1 MLGSGWLGLLK
12 GLAAILCILGIVS
25 LALIYFIPAPPSTIL
40 IATSQPGGGYEFLGQ
55 RYRTILA
62 RKGVK
67 VELLH
72 TGGSAENIKLLEDVN
87 SGVKIGFTQGGISN
101 SEQAPNVMSLGR
113 INYQPFWI
121 FYRGTEKLDKIRQL
135 SGASIAV
142 GAEGSGTQVA
152 AKQIFGL
159 SDINSDNSKFSPLG
173 GQPAVKALQDGTV
186 DAAFLAYSAN
196 APVIKTLFNDPNI
209 HLMNISQTEALTKI
223 LPYLVQ
229 LKLPQ
234 GVINFGGSVP
244 LTDVSL
250 VGTTNAVIVRK
261 DLHPQIIYLLL
272 QAMVEE
278 HKKAGLFERAE
289 EFPTPLDSEFVVAES
304 AVDFYKNGSSFLY
317 RSLPFWMVTHVERL
331 IAVLLAAAAIVIPIF
346 NFAPKLYQ
354 GFLQSRMRKLYRRLR
369 IIENEMETQLTE
381 AKVAALQSDFENI
394 VRMARI
400 LPMRH
405 SDLFFDF
412 NRHIESTRTR
422 LTKVK
427 S

>member
-1 MLGSGWLGLLK
+1 MLGSGWPGLLK
-12 GLAAILCILGIVS
+12 GLAAALCILGIVS
-25 LALIYFIPAPPSTIL
+25 LALIYFIPAPPSTII
-40 IATSQPGGGYEFLGQ
+40 IATSQKGGGYEFLGQ
-55 RYRTILA
+55 RYRAILA

-72 TGGSAENIKLLEDVN
+72 TGGSAENIKLLEDAN

-101 SEQAPNVMSLGR
+101 SERAPNVMSLGR

-173 GQPAVKALQDGTV
+173 GEPAVKALQNGTV

-234 GVINFGGSVP
+234 GVINFGGSIP

-317 RSLPFWMVTHVERL
+317 RSLPLMVTHVKRL

-427 S
+427 P

>member
-1 MLGSGWLGLLK
+1 MVGSGWPGLLK
-12 GLAAILCILGIVS
+12 ALAAAVFILGAVS
-25 LALIYFIPAPPSTIL
+25 LALIYFIPSPPSTVV
-40 IATSQPGGGYEFLGQ
+40 IATSQRGGGYEFLGQ
-55 RYRTILA
+55 RYRAILE

-72 TGGSAENIKLLEDVN
+72 TGGSAANIKLLEDAN

-159 SDINSDNSKFSPLG
+159 SDINPDNSRFSPLG
-173 GQPAVKALQDGTV
+173 GEPAVKALQEGTV

-196 APVIKTLFNDPNI
+196 APVIKSLFNDPNI
-209 HLMNISQTEALTKI
+209 QLMNLSQTEALTKI

-234 GVINFGGSVP
+234 GVIHFGRSVP

-289 EFPTPLDSEFVVAES
+289 EFPTPVDSEFAVAES

-317 RSLPFWMVTHVERL
+317 RSLPFWMVTHVQRL
-331 IAVLLAAAAIVIPIF
+331 IAVLLAGAAIAIPIF

-354 GFLQSRMRKLYRRLR
+354 GFLQSRMRRLYRRLR
-369 IIENEMETQLTE
+369 VIENEMETQLTE
-381 AKVAALQSDFENI
+381 AQVAALQSDFDNI
-394 VRMARI
+394 VRMARV

-412 NRHIESTRTR
+412 NRHIEATRTR
-422 LTKVK
+422 LAKVK
-427 S
+427 P

>member
-196 APVIKTLFNDPNI
+196 APVNDPNI

-289 EFPTPLDSEFVVAES
+289 EFPAPLDSEFVVAES
-304 AVDFYKNGSSFLY
+304 AIDFYKNGSSFLY
-317 RSLPFWMVTHVERL
+317 RSLPFWMVTHVQRL

-369 IIENEMETQLTE
+369 VIENEMETHLTE
-381 AKVAALQSDFENI
+381 DQMAALRSDFENI

-412 NRHIESTRTR
+412 NRHIESTRSR
-422 LTKVK
+422 LTKVNT
-427 S
+427 

>member
-289 EFPTPLDSEFVVAES
+289 EFPAPLDSEFVVAES
-304 AVDFYKNGSSFLY
+304 AIDFYKNGSSCPSGWSPTF
-317 RSLPFWMVTHVERL
+317 R
-331 IAVLLAAAAIVIPIF
+331 
-346 NFAPKLYQ
+346 
-354 GFLQSRMRKLYRRLR
+354 
-369 IIENEMETQLTE
+369 
-381 AKVAALQSDFENI
+381 D
-394 VRMARI
+394 
-400 LPMRH
+400 
-405 SDLFFDF
+405 
-412 NRHIESTRTR
+412 
-422 LTKVK
+422 
-427 S
+427 

>member
-1 MLGSGWLGLLK
+1 MFGSGWPGLLK
-12 GLAAILCILGIVS
+12 GLAAALCILGIVS

-40 IATSQPGGGYEFLGQ
+40 IATSQKGGGYEFLGQ
-55 RYRTILA
+55 RYRAILA

-72 TGGSAENIKLLEDVN
+72 TGGSAENIKLLEDAN

-101 SEQAPNVMSLGR
+101 SERAPNVMSLW

-121 FYRGTEKLDKIRQL
+121 FYRGNEKLDKIRQL

-159 SDINSDNSKFSPLG
+159 SDITSDNSKFSPLG
-173 GQPAVKALQDGTV
+173 GEPAVKALQGGTV

-196 APVIKTLFNDPNI
+196 APVIKTLFSDPNI

-229 LKLPQ
+229 LKLPE
-234 GVINFGGSVP
+234 GVINFGGSIP
-244 LTDVSL
+244 RTDISL

-289 EFPTPLDSEFVVAES
+289 EFPTPLDSEFVVAEG
-304 AVDFYKNGSSFLY
+304 AIDFYKNGSSFLY

-427 S
+427 P

>member
-1 MLGSGWLGLLK
+1 MLGSGWPGLLK
-12 GLAAILCILGIVS
+12 GLAAALCILGIVS
-25 LALIYFIPAPPSTIL
+25 LALIYFIPAPPNTII
-40 IATSQPGGGYEFLGQ
+40 IATSQRGGGYEFLGQ
-55 RYRTILA
+55 RYRAILA

-72 TGGSAENIKLLEDVN
+72 TGGSAENIKLLEDAN

-101 SEQAPNVMSLGR
+101 SERAPNVMSLGR

-173 GQPAVKALQDGTV
+173 GEPAVKALQNGTV

-209 HLMNISQTEALTKI
+209 HLMNNLSQTEALTKI

-234 GVINFGGSVP
+234 RVINFGGSIP

-278 HKKAGLFERAE
+278 YKKAGLFERAE

-317 RSLPFWMVTHVERL
+317 RSLPLVTHVKRL
-331 IAVLLAAAAIVIPIF
+331 IAVLLAAAAIVIPSF

-427 S
+427 P

>member
-1 MLGSGWLGLLK
+1 M
-12 GLAAILCILGIVS
+12 
-25 LALIYFIPAPPSTIL
+25 
-40 IATSQPGGGYEFLGQ
+40 
-55 RYRTILA
+55 
-62 RKGVK
+62 
-67 VELLH
+67 
-72 TGGSAENIKLLEDVN
+72 
-87 SGVKIGFTQGGISN
+87 
-101 SEQAPNVMSLGR
+101 
-113 INYQPFWI
+113 
-121 FYRGTEKLDKIRQL
+121 
-135 SGASIAV
+135 
-142 GAEGSGTQVA
+142 
-152 AKQIFGL
+152 
-159 SDINSDNSKFSPLG
+159 
-173 GQPAVKALQDGTV
+173 
-186 DAAFLAYSAN
+186 
-196 APVIKTLFNDPNI
+196 
-209 HLMNISQTEALTKI
+209 
-223 LPYLVQ
+223 PYLVQ

-234 GVINFGGSVP
+234 RVINFGGSIP

-278 HKKAGLFERAE
+278 YKKAGLFERAE

-317 RSLPFWMVTHVERL
+317 RSLPLVTHVKRL

-412 NRHIESTRTR
+412 NRHIEFTRTR

-427 S
+427 P

>member
-1 MLGSGWLGLLK
+1 MLGSGWSGLLK
-12 GLAAILCILGIVS
+12 GLAAGLCILGIVS
-25 LALIYFIPAPPSTIL
+25 LALIYFIPAPPSTTL
-40 IATSQPGGGYEFLGQ
+40 IATSQKGGGYEFLGQ
-55 RYRTILA
+55 RYRAILA

-72 TGGSAENIKLLEDVN
+72 TGGSAENIKLLEDAN

-101 SEQAPNVMSLGR
+101 SERAPNVMSLGR

-121 FYRGTEKLDKIRQL
+121 FYRGNEKLDKIRQL

-159 SDINSDNSKFSPLG
+159 SDITSDNSKFSPLG
-173 GQPAVKALQDGTV
+173 GEPAVKALQGGTV

-196 APVIKTLFNDPNI
+196 APVIKTLFSDPNI

-229 LKLPQ
+229 LKLPE
-234 GVINFGGSVP
+234 GVINFGGSIP
-244 LTDVSL
+244 RTDVSL

-289 EFPTPLDSEFVVAES
+289 EFPAPLDSEFVVAES
-304 AVDFYKNGSSFLY
+304 AIDFYKNGSSFLY
-317 RSLPFWMVTHVERL
+317 RSLPFWMVTHVQRL

-369 IIENEMETQLTE
+369 VIENEMETHLTE
-381 AKVAALQSDFENI
+381 DQMAALRSDFENI

-412 NRHIESTRTR
+412 NRHIESTRSR
-422 LTKVK
+422 LTKVNT
-427 S
+427 